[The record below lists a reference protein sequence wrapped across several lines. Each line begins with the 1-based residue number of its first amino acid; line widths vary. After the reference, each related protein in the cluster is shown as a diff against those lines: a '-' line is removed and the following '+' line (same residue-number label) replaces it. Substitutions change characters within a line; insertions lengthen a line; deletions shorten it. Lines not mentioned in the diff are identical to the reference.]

1 MTAQLWRGNWMTKAR
16 IVSGLVLF
24 IFALLHFLNI
34 GLGLFSPYW
43 MDQAQQ
49 LRLAISRSLPGTV
62 ILYAAFS
69 VHAALALF
77 SLASRRT
84 LRMPWWN
91 WLQFVSGL
99 AIPLLLI
106 QHIIHTRLA
115 HTLYGVNDQMDYLI
129 ALIWNTPDGWF
140 QALLLLTVWFH
151 GCVGLHFWLRSKTW
165 WSPLA
170 PLWSGLAV
178 LIPAFALAGF
188 MIEGRRISAVF
199 ADPSAR
205 QVEMARFHWPNPQS
219 LQRLSEIT
227 QRGELIFL
235 ALLLLTLAIHLLRR
249 LNRRRSSVRVRYVNG
264 PEIVSPR
271 GLTLLEMSQLHGVPH
286 ISLCGG
292 RGRCTTCRVV
302 VEEGG
307 ETLPPP
313 SPSETSSLRAVNAG
327 PNTRLACQIR
337 PTDPLTV
344 FRVFRPDG
352 RRDRAHASRGQE
364 RRLAIMFLDMRGFT
378 ARTTGQLP
386 YDVVFLLNRFFDAI
400 VPPIQDAGGSVDKYL
415 GDGLM
420 AVFEAED
427 AQTSA
432 REALTAASG
441 LSDAL
446 AAFNATLATEG
457 IPPVRI
463 GAGLHLGDLVLG
475 EIGAAGNAP
484 RTIIGDAVNTASR
497 LEGRTK
503 DLGVELLISAPLLE
517 AAGID
522 IAPLPLMELRLR
534 GRPLPL
540 KALPLADGA
549 ALKRLIQDTDG

>member
-91 WLQFVSGL
+91 WLQFASGL
-99 AIPLLLI
+99 AIPFLLI